1 MENKQEIRTEQ
12 LLMSARHS
20 QVNRQQEQ
28 IMLHQMTQSDI
39 SIM

>member
-1 MENKQEIRTEQ
+1 MEKKQEIRTEQ
-12 LLMSARHS
+12 LLKAVRHS
-20 QVNRQQEQ
+20 QVNWQQEQ